1 MMSKIHVCRSSEIPA
16 DGMKTFDVA
25 GGLKILIANAG
36 SNFYAYQGICPHQE
50 VCLGEGFFDGTVL
63 TCHQHL
69 WQWDITTGAAVGLA
83 EAPLE
88 SYQIDV
94 VEGEIY
100 VVQASALKAA
110 ELFAGIADATHD
122 KLGDIARREER
133 PGGSILYEIGDA
145 TDDLYILESG
155 RVDFQIGRDE
165 RTSAAGFVLHK
176 GEVFGWAALL
186 EQQPQRIARAVCL
199 EDSVLL
205 RLSGEQTLK
214 ILEAD
219 PATGYAVMR
228 KLASLITRQLTAPT
242 GK

>member
-1 MMSKIHVCRSSEIPA
+1 MSKIHVCKSSAIP
-16 DGMKTFDVA
+16 DNGMMTFDVA
-25 GGLKILIANAG
+25 GGLKILVANAG
-36 SNFYAYQGICPHQE
+36 TEFYAYQGICPHQE
-50 VCLGEGFFDGTVL
+50 VCLGEGFFDGAVL

-88 SYQIDV
+88 RYQIDV
-94 VEGEIY
+94 VDGEIF
-100 VVQASALKAA
+100 VVQASAMKSA
-110 ELFAGIADATHD
+110 ELFAGMTDATHE
-122 KLGDIARREER
+122 KLSAIARREER
-133 PGGSILYEIGDA
+133 PKGSILYEIGDT

-176 GEVFGWAALL
+176 GELFGWAALL
-186 EQQPQRIARAVCL
+186 EHQPKRIARAVCL

-205 RLSGEQTLK
+205 RLSGVETLQ

-228 KLASLITRQLTAPT
+228 KLASLITRQLTTPT